1 MAYTRNRV
9 MTRRQ
14 PSTLETIGNKVK
26 QGAEIVG
33 ALKGI
38 WDVGKAIYGAATTAA
53 PYIAPFVGIL

>member
-1 MAYTRNRV
+1 MQEDNHLT
-9 MTRRQ
+9 ME
-14 PSTLETIGNKVK
+14 SIGNKVK

-38 WDVGKAIYGAATTAA
+38 WDVGNAIYGAATTAA